1 MAEDGVLTAAYMGL
15 GTALG
20 RHGEA
25 TSVSLNAKTER
36 LGGARADFAANLG
49 RRAAEIGVLLT
60 ALDADPRAARPR
72 DDLRRRVHALAA
84 GAKLLRFRKLATEL
98 RNVEDRLDAAAK
110 RAELLADDLVALRG
124 IVANMADLAWG
135 QGEDP
140 KSTVSLDAHAGK
152 TEASDLRAH
161 RDATVTDLVP
171 SAPLTALVV
180 GSDALAKTLSLADI
194 DEPEGEPTYEIERT
208 YDAPNA
214 IDLARAL
221 APDVIVVDA
230 ELPAARELIEALTQ
244 DPLTEHVPIIVV
256 GRFARPEDAGPY
268 LAYGV
273 AKTLP
278 KPVSPTALRA
288 ACKVALSAYTRRES
302 KRDPLG
308 DLRIDELGTRLAE
321 ELRRGLC
328 DAAQGKGRGVAID
341 MGEGTEVLAALWGAV
356 ARIRDLVTIKSHGNV
371 RFAPGGPEGALP
383 FAAWQ
388 DSDREVG
395 TQRDGIAQRG
405 SSEGSLDKCSILV
418 ADDDPSITWFLAGVF
433 KAAGATVYEARDGA
447 RALEIAKFRT
457 PDLVVSD
464 VLMPHMDGFSL
475 CRELK
480 RDVVLRDVPVVL
492 LSWKEDLLQRVRELG
507 ADADGYLRKE
517 ANAGVIVQRVRELQ
531 RRRRRVRER
540 IAAGGEVRGRL
551 DGLSAATLLRF
562 VCELRPSSTLALRD
576 ATFLYEIEIRRGRP
590 VRATRTASCG
600 TFQRGATVLASL
612 LGAGDGRFVVTPAV
626 EIVGATPRAE
636 LDGDLT
642 EQLLPLIAAA
652 RGAQRLVSG
661 ESLVK
666 VDKLSLDEE
675 CLAAYLAATPEPS
688 RALLRSL
695 SRGGSPRTM
704 LIEGRVA
711 PHLLESILVDAAAHG
726 AVVEVFDERGDDM
739 LPTSIDRELSLLR
752 GERSLAPIPEPLLPD
767 PAELSALPPAATP
780 IPAYVAAAL
789 GAAGIP
795 RASQPPPESSSSRA
809 ARCVGPDVEIVVDFA
824 PAAVTESA
832 PPQSGSR
839 PSGGAAGHVAGS
851 LLGSI
856 AAALPPPSS
865 VPRVLGVL
873 PREVSPPNAHKP
885 TSRQETPADSIAAAI
900 TSHTSAPPAASSHAA
915 SYTTTSKDD
924 VRPLREAFAPKSPLP
939 ARATAPVGPPAPPG
953 LRPMMTLGSLTPP
966 PVLSSSPKEMA
977 REAPKD
983 PPKNT
988 KSPKPSPVGDTPK
1001 ASSASSRSRSHA
1013 ESPEPPGYDRRRFP
1027 LPSMFASP
1035 VAAAAP
1041 KKHTSLWVACAIAG
1055 VVFAVWARSSR
1066 QAPIPEPTPAESPA
1080 AQSPSTTPTDTPP
1093 GAQPAAD
1100 GEPSNPAPSPV
1111 SKEEGTVE
1119 DLPVRKSDQLKKG
1132 QGLLEVVSGKSDSI
1146 YIDGKAMGSGPTVSV
1161 PLKARDEP
1169 YELKV
1174 KLRNEERVRSV
1185 AVKEG
1190 RITRVRLAP
1199 PWQR

>member
-1 MAEDGVLTAAYMGL
+1 MARDGVLTAPYMGL

-20 RHGEA
+20 RHGDGA
-25 TSVSLNAKTER
+25 TASREAKTER

-49 RRAAEIGVLLT
+49 RRAAEIGALLS
-60 ALDADPRAARPR
+60 ALEADPKAPRPR
-72 DDLRRRVHALAA
+72 DDLRRRIHALGA
-84 GAKLLRFRKLATEL
+84 GAKLLRFRKLSIEL
-98 RNVEDRLDAAAK
+98 RTVEDRLDAAAK
-110 RAELLADDLVALRG
+110 RAELLPEDLTSLRG

-135 QGEDP
+135 QGEEP
-140 KSTVSLDAHAGK
+140 RSTVSLDAHAGK
-152 TEASDLRAH
+152 IEANDLRAH
-161 RDATVTDLVP
+161 REATLTDSGP
-171 SAPLTALVV
+171 TAPLTALVV
-180 GSDALAKTLSLADI
+180 GSDALAKTLQLADL
-194 DEPEGEPTYEIERT
+194 DEPEGEATYEVERT

-244 DPLTEHVPIIVV
+244 DPLTEHVPIVVV

-278 KPVSPTALRA
+278 KPVSPTALRS

-308 DLRIDELGTRLAE
+308 DLRIDELGSRLAE

-328 DAAQGKGRGVAID
+328 DAAEGKGRSVAID

-356 ARIRDLVTIKSHGNV
+356 ARIRDLVTIKSGGNV
-371 RFAPGGPEGALP
+371 RFSAGGPEGALP

-388 DSDREVG
+388 MEGREHA
-395 TQRDGIAQRG
+395 TQRDGAAPRG
-405 SSEGSLDKCSILV
+405 SAEGSLEKCSILV

-433 KAAGATVYEARDGA
+433 RAAGATVFEARDGA
-447 RALEIAKFRT
+447 RALEIAKHKT

-480 RDVVLRDVPVVL
+480 RDVVLRDLPVVL

-517 ANAGVIVQRVRELQ
+517 ASAGVIVQRVRELV

-590 VRATRTASCG
+590 ARATRTAVDG
-600 TFQRGATVLASL
+600 TFQRGSMVLASL
-612 LGAGDGRFVVTPAV
+612 LGAGDGRFVITPAV
-626 EIVGATPRAE
+626 EIVGAVPRGE
-636 LDGDLT
+636 LEGDLA
-642 EQLLPLIAAA
+642 EQLLPLVAAA

-661 ESLVK
+661 ENLVK
-666 VDKLSLDEE
+666 VERLSLDDE
-675 CLAAYLAATPEPS
+675 CLASYLAATPEPS

-695 SRGGSPRTM
+695 ARGASPRAM
-704 LIEGRVA
+704 MVEGRVA
-711 PHLLESILVDAAAHG
+711 PHLLESILVDASAHG
-726 AVVEVFDERGDDM
+726 AVVEVIDAHGEDM
-739 LPTSIDRELSLLR
+739 LPIAIDRELALLR
-752 GERSLAPIPEPLLPD
+752 GERSLAPIPEPLLPE
-767 PAELSALPPAATP
+767 PAEPSAMPPAATP
-780 IPAYVAAAL
+780 LPAFVAAAL
-789 GAAGIP
+789 GQAGVP
-795 RASQPPPESSSSRA
+795 RASQPPPAPSVAKAAPLPSRTERA
-809 ARCVGPDVEIVVDFA
+809 VAPEIEIVVDEPHPIAAIPPA
-824 PAAVTESA
+824 PIS
-832 PPQSGSR
+832 SGP
-839 PSGGAAGHVAGS
+839 PSGMRLA
-851 LLGSI
+851 GSI
-856 AAALPPPSS
+856 AAAMLPPPPS
-865 VPRVLGVL
+865 VPRDLGAL
-873 PREVSPPNAHKP
+873 TRDPSPAAPMAKGEPSPH
-885 TSRQETPADSIAAAI
+885 DSIAAAI
-900 TSHTSAPPAASSHAA
+900 ASHTAAPSAVAGNGPTANDAP
-915 SYTTTSKDD
+915 K
-924 VRPLREAFAPKSPLP
+924 REAFAPKSPLP
-939 ARATAPVGPPAPPG
+939 ARASTSAPAAPPG

-966 PVLSSSPKEMA
+966 PVMPAPKET
-977 REAPKD
+977 PKE

-988 KSPKPSPVGDTPK
+988 KSPKPAPVSTTPETTK
-1001 ASSASSRSRSHA
+1001 VSSKSRSHS
-1013 ESPEPPGYDRRRFP
+1013 ESPEPPSYDRRRFP
-1027 LPSMFASP
+1027 LPSMFAP
-1035 VAAAAP
+1035 TTAPAAP
-1041 KKHTSLWVACAIAG
+1041 KKHTTLWIACAVAG
-1055 VVFAVWARSSR
+1055 IVFAVWARSAR
-1066 QAPIPEPTPAESPA
+1066 QAPIPEPVPP
-1080 AQSPSTTPTDTPP
+1080 QSPTAQADAAPQSAPP
-1093 GAQPAAD
+1093 AGDVAKPEPA
-1100 GEPSNPAPSPV
+1100 GPAPV
-1111 SKEEGTVE
+1111 GKGDAKTEEGSVE
-1119 DLPVRKSDQLKKG
+1119 DLPLRKSDELKKG
-1132 QGLLEVVSGKSDSI
+1132 QGLLEVVTGKSDSV

-1161 PLKARDEP
+1161 PLKAREEP